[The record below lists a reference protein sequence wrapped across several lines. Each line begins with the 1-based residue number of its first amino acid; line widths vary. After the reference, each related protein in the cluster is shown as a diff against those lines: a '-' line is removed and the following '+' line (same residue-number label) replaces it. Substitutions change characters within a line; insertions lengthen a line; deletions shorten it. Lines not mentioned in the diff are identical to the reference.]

1 MLTRKKPL
9 ISKTPLKRAAPIG
22 VRPAPGS
29 SLTRTKILVK
39 SPMKRRARKKRSWH
53 DAKMRNACDR
63 QICYLRVPTRCPLR
77 DPEETIV
84 PAHSNESAHGKGGAR
99 KADDRY
105 TVPACMWCHQWLD
118 NSDAPRALKFA
129 TWRRAY
135 REWSL
140 VRDGAADE
148 WVQELENHG

>member
-22 VRPAPGS
+22 KRPAPNS

-39 SPMKRRARKKRSWH
+39 SPMKRKARKKRSWH
-53 DAKMRNACDR
+53 DAKMRNACR
-63 QICYLRVPTRCPLR
+63 NQICYLRVPTLCPRR

-84 PAHSNESAHGKGGAR
+84 PAHSNESAHGKAGQR

-105 TVPACMWCHQWLD
+105 TVPACFWCHAWLD
-118 NSDAPRALKFA
+118 QSGASYGLKVG

-135 REWSL
+135 REWSA
-140 VRDGAADE
+140 VRDGVPDE
-148 WVQELENHG
+148 SVGEIDG

>member
-1 MLTRKKPL
+1 MLKRTKPL
-9 ISKTPLKRAAPIG
+9 VSKAPLKRAAPIG

-29 SLTRTKILVK
+29 SLTRTKIKVK
-39 SPMKRRARKKRSWH
+39 SPFKRRARKKRSWH
-53 DAKMRNACDR
+53 DAKMRNACSGQR
-63 QICYLRVPTRCPLR
+63 CYLRVPQICPR
-77 DPEETIV
+77 HPDDPTTV

-118 NSDAPRALKFA
+118 QGPAPRELKFA

-140 VRDGAADE
+140 VRDGAVDE
-148 WVQELENHG
+148 SVQELSDE

>member
-9 ISKTPLKRAAPIG
+9 VSKTPLKRSAPIG

-53 DAKMRNACDR
+53 DAKMRNACR
-63 QICYLRVPTRCPLR
+63 GQICYLRVPGLCRQR

-84 PAHSNESAHGKGGAR
+84 PAHSNESAHGKGGMR
-99 KADDRY
+99 KADDKY
-105 TVPACMWCHQWLD
+105 TVPACFWCHAWLD
-118 NSDAPRALKFA
+118 QGGAPYELTTS

-135 REWSL
+135 REWSE
-140 VRDGAADE
+140 VRDGVPDE
-148 WVQELENHG
+148 SVGDIRG

>member
-9 ISKTPLKRAAPIG
+9 VSKTPLKRTAPIG
-22 VRPAPGS
+22 VRPSPNS
-29 SLTRTKILVK
+29 SLTRTQLLVR
-39 SPMKRRARKKRSWH
+39 SPFKRKARKKRSWH
-53 DAKMRNACDR
+53 DAKMRNACRD
-63 QICYLRVPTRCPLR
+63 QICYLRVPTECRRR

-105 TVPACMWCHQWLD
+105 TVPACMWCHAWLD
-118 NSDAPRALKFA
+118 SGDAPRALKFA
-129 TWRRAY
+129 TWRRGY

-140 VRDGAADE
+140 VRDGAVDE
-148 WVQELENHG
+148 SVQEMTDE